1 MEIKFNKEM
10 LKGGLTIAGKLGKT
24 IVIEGT
30 KAVILNAAATT
41 IKTSFDEGFAGV
53 KKLSFDDLIDGK
65 DKKKNSE
72 KGGLFGKKKKEDR
85 KDDKKEDKEDEEIV
99 VEVLNADSLKVTK

>member
-1 MEIKFNKEM
+1 MKFTVNNEM
-10 LKGGLTIAGKLGKT
+10 LKSGLAVAGKLGKT

-53 KKLSFDDLIDGK
+53 KNLTFDDLLDGK
-65 DKKKNSE
+65 DKKKSKKVN
-72 KGGLFGKKKKEDR
+72 LFGKKKD
-85 KDDKKEDKEDEEIV
+85 KDGEEEIE
-99 VEVLNADSLKVTK
+99 VEILNADGSKVTK

>member
-10 LKGGLTIAGKLGKT
+10 LKGGLAIAGKLGKT

-53 KKLSFDDLIDGK
+53 KNLSFDDLIDGK
-65 DKKKNSE
+65 DKKKKSE
-72 KGGLFGKKKKEDR
+72 KGGLFGKKKKED
-85 KDDKKEDKEDEEIV
+85 KEEDKEDEEIV